1 MPRCSDT
8 TKAAAID
15 GVIAGA
21 IEEFSRLGYAGAS
34 LRDIA
39 ARAGVPLSTIHR
51 YFGNKEALYNCVNQ
65 RVWDEINRE
74 RNVRLAVALAARPPR
89 IEDLMRALVEPVVL
103 RVFAADDRRQ
113 VVDLLRLS
121 PLMRRALRIEG
132 PVATNYN
139 TISRRWIAA
148 IHEAL
153 PAIPGDL
160 LVWGFSFAV
169 GSLYSWQL
177 LDHLYDDLLPH
188 ERELCAAEVTEMLV
202 AFASGGLRA
211 LTPRP

>member
-1 MPRCSDT
+1 M

-15 GVIAGA
+15 GVIVSA

-39 ARAGVPLSTIHR
+39 TRANVTLSTIHR
-51 YFGNKEALYNCVNQ
+51 YFGNKQALYSYVNQ

-74 RNVRLAVALAARPPR
+74 RDVRLAVALAGRPPR

-103 RVFAADDRRQ
+103 RVFAADDRRR

-121 PLMRRALRIEG
+121 PLMRRALG
-132 PVATNYN
+132 GDAPVTSNYN
-139 TISRRWIAA
+139 TISRKWIAA

-153 PAIPGDL
+153 PDIPGDM

-177 LDHLYDDLLPH
+177 LDHLYDDMLPH
-188 ERELCAAEVTEMLV
+188 ERDLSAAEVSESLV

-211 LTPRP
+211 LQPG

>member
-1 MPRCSDT
+1 M

-15 GVIAGA
+15 GVITSA

-39 ARAGVPLSTIHR
+39 ARAGVTLSTIHR
-51 YFGNKEALYNCVNQ
+51 YFGNKQDLYSYVNQ

-74 RNVRLAVALAARPPR
+74 RDVRLAVVLAARPPA

-103 RVFAADDRRQ
+103 RVFAAGDRRQ
-113 VVDLLRLS
+113 VVDMLRLS
-121 PLMRRALRIEG
+121 PLMRRVFG
-132 PVATNYN
+132 QDVPVTSNYN

-153 PAIPGDL
+153 PDIPGDM

-188 ERELCAAEVTEMLV
+188 ERELSAAEVTEMLV
-202 AFASGGLRA
+202 TFASGGLRA
-211 LTPRP
+211 LSPR

>member
-1 MPRCSDT
+1 M

-15 GVIAGA
+15 GVIASA
-21 IEEFSRLGYAGAS
+21 IEEFSQVGYAGAS

-39 ARAGVPLSTIHR
+39 ARAGVTLSTIHR
-51 YFGNKEALYNCVNQ
+51 YFGNKQDLYSYVNQ

-74 RNVRLAVALAARPPR
+74 RDVRLAVALAAKPPR
-89 IEDLMRALVEPVVL
+89 VEDLMRALVEPVVL
-103 RVFAADDRRQ
+103 RVFAAGDRRR

-121 PLMRRALRIEG
+121 PLMRRVFGEDG
-132 PVATNYN
+132 PVTSNYN
-139 TISRRWIAA
+139 AISRRWIAA

-153 PAIPGDL
+153 PAIPGDM

-177 LDHLYDDLLPH
+177 LDHLYDDMLPH
-188 ERELCAAEVTEMLV
+188 ERDLSAAEVTELLV

-211 LTPRP
+211 LQPD